1 MGGGGGMLGDTA
13 VYSIRLM
20 VGLNGQTTLM
30 MITMTVVWFYN
41 LTEILFSRTDVYEI
55 SGVEILLQIWS
66 LESINATKGTQ
77 TKH

>member
-1 MGGGGGMLGDTA
+1 MGYCSLLYQTNGR
-13 VYSIRLM
+13 SEWS
-20 VGLNGQTTLM
+20 GQTTLM